1 MTSFMAGTAPAPYC
15 WGWGVFR
22 PLHRGSCPTRETTKE
37 VSHLKAVIQRTKSA
51 SVTIDGEVVG
61 QIGQGL
67 LILLG
72 ICPADTPSQAQF
84 LAEKLANL
92 RIFPDEEGKLNRS
105 LLEVEG
111 QALVV
116 SNFTL
121 YGNCRKGRR
130 PSFVGAA
137 RPEVAI
143 PLYEQFMENLKQ
155 AGVQKVDHGEF
166 GADMQVSLVNDGP
179 VTLVVDTDEIMP
191 QHSK

>member
-1 MTSFMAGTAPAPYC
+1 M
-15 WGWGVFR
+15 
-22 PLHRGSCPTRETTKE
+22 
-37 VSHLKAVIQRTKSA
+37 KAVIQRTKSA